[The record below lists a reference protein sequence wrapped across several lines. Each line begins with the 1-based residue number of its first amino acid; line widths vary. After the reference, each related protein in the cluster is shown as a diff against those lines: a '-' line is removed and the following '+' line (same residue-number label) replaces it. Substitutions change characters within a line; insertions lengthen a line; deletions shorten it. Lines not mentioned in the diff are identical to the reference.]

1 MGSGTVYQG
10 GSYYQGLFPGPTGPP
25 NESWPDADAPIN
37 SSDVTNSNVPPQI
50 VAGAPYVQPGT
61 DAPSDNPQI
70 DASSSVA
77 KPGPNMIAADAVFVQ
92 PNAEN
97 PLENPAVDASTAQAG
112 ANAPN

>member
-50 VAGAPYVQPGT
+50 VASAPYIQPGT

-77 KPGPNMIAADAVFVQ
+77 KPGPETRDRSGRSFRAT
-92 PNAEN
+92 ERGK
-97 PLENPAVDASTAQAG
+97 SAG
-112 ANAPN
+112 QSGG